1 MDSQELFENAV
12 RIKIVGVGGAGNN
25 AVDRIRMDMEQ
36 LDGLSLAC
44 VNTDLKTLSDSPVGE
59 THLIGRNITRGLGTG
74 GDPEL
79 GKKAAESDR
88 ETITR
93 LVDGFELIF
102 IVASLGG
109 GTGAGL
115 SPVIAE
121 VAKQRGA
128 LVIAFVNMP
137 FTFEGERRFKMAD
150 VALKE
155 LRGVADAVI
164 PLPNDM
170 LLQEEAAQDSVLNAF
185 SKADEWITR
194 GVKSIWAI
202 LLKSGLINVNFSTL
216 REVFNIP
223 GGKTLFGFGEGKG
236 ENFIQDALDDLVI
249 CPLLHVPDF
258 SKVADNLLVN
268 IVGGTDLQMAQIQ
281 EIMSF
286 VTDKF
291 GSRENTVLGAVIDEG
306 KTNTVEICVIGTT
319 DTGGRRG
326 LRKPRPAH
334 SPQSVYKPLPIQKLP
349 VHSKSLREPSVT
361 AGEARKSGQLELIP
375 TIQQELGF
383 DGMDEN
389 RGFFEETGRNEH
401 DGLDLDVPTYLR
413 RGIRVVLN

>member
-1 MDSQELFENAV
+1 MESQELFENAV

-36 LDGLSLAC
+36 LDGLTLSC
-44 VNTDLKTLSDSPVGE
+44 VNTDLKTLSDSIVGE

-79 GKKAAESDR
+79 GRKAAESDR

-121 VAKQRGA
+121 VAKQQGG

-150 VALKE
+150 SALKE
-155 LRGVADAVI
+155 LREVADAVI

-216 REVFNIP
+216 REVFNIR
-223 GGKTLFGFGEGKG
+223 GGKTLFGFGVGQG
-236 ENFIQDALDDLVI
+236 PNFIQDALDDLVL

-268 IVGGTDLQMAQIQ
+268 IVGGTDLQMSQVQ
-281 EIMSF
+281 EIMTF

-306 KTNTVEICVIGTT
+306 KTNTVEICVLGTT
-319 DTGGRRG
+319 NAGTMRNFTKARVA
-326 LRKPRPAH
+326 PAH
-334 SPQSVYKPLPIQKLP
+334 RLPEPRNQVP
-349 VHSKSLREPSVT
+349 VRAVSLREKTT
-361 AGEARKSGQLELIP
+361 AGEARKMDLVP
-375 TIQQELGF
+375 NIQQELGF
-383 DGMDEN
+383 DGVDEN

>member
-1 MDSQELFENAV
+1 MESQALFENVV
-12 RIKIVGVGGAGNN
+12 RMKIVGVGGAGNN

-36 LDGLSLAC
+36 LRGLSLAC
-44 VNTDLKTLSDSPVGE
+44 VNTDLKTLSDSPVSE

-79 GKKAAESDR
+79 GRKAADSDR
-88 ETITR
+88 ETISR
-93 LVDGFELIF
+93 IVDGFELIF

-121 VAKQRGA
+121 VAKKQGA

-150 VALKE
+150 SALKE
-155 LRGVADAVI
+155 LREIADAVI

-202 LLKSGLINVNFSTL
+202 LLKTGLINVNFSTL
-216 REVFNIP
+216 RELFNIR
-223 GGKTLFGFGEGKG
+223 GGKTLFGFGVGQG
-236 ENFIQDALDDLVI
+236 PNFIQDAIDDLVL

-268 IVGGTDLQMAQIQ
+268 IVGGTDLQMSQVQ
-281 EIMSF
+281 QIMSF
-286 VTDKF
+286 VTEKF

-306 KTNTVEICVIGTT
+306 KTNTVEICVLGTT
-319 DTGGRRG
+319 DTGARRDF
-326 LRKPRPAH
+326 RKARVAPAH
-334 SPQSVYKPLPIQKLP
+334 RVPEPRNQVP
-349 VHSKSLREPSVT
+349 VRAMSLREKTT
-361 AGEARKSGQLELIP
+361 AGEARKMGQMDLIP
-375 TIQQELGF
+375 KIQQELGF
-383 DGMDEN
+383 EGMEEH
-389 RGFFEETGRNEH
+389 RAFFEETGRNEH
-401 DGLDLDVPTYLR
+401 EGFDLDVPTYLR
-413 RGIRVVLN
+413 RGIRVVLQ

>member
-1 MDSQELFENAV
+1 MDTQELLDNSV
-12 RIKIVGVGGAGNN
+12 RIKIIGVGGAGNN

-36 LDGLSLAC
+36 LEGLSLAC

-59 THLIGRNITRGLGTG
+59 KHLIGRNITRGLGTG

-79 GKKAAESDR
+79 GRKAAESDR

-102 IVASLGG
+102 IVSSLGG
-109 GTGAGL
+109 GSGAGI

-121 VAKQRGA
+121 IAKQRGA

-137 FTFEGERRFKMAD
+137 FTFEGERRFKMAEA
-150 VALKE
+150 ALKE
-155 LRGVADAVI
+155 LREVADAVI

-216 REVFNIP
+216 REVFSIR
-223 GGKTLFGFGEGKG
+223 GGKTLFGFGVGQG
-236 ENFIQDALDDLVI
+236 PNFIQDALDDLVI

-258 SKVADNLLVN
+258 SKLADNLLVN
-268 IVGGTDLQMAQIQ
+268 IVGGTDLQMSQVQ
-281 EIMSF
+281 EIMNF
-286 VTDKF
+286 VTEKF

-306 KTNTVEICVIGTT
+306 KSNTVEICVIGTT
-319 DTGGRRG
+319 DMGVFRG
-326 LRKPRPAH
+326 VRKPF
-334 SPQSVYKPLPIQKLP
+334 SKSVQPRKQLPIVKP
-349 VHSKSLREPSVT
+349 VVTSRSLREHTS
-361 AGEARKSGQLELIP
+361 AGEARKNGQIDRYP

-383 DGMDEN
+383 DGVDEN
-389 RGFFEETGRNEH
+389 RGFFEATGRNEH
-401 DGLDLDVPTYLR
+401 DGFDLDVPTYLR
-413 RGIRVVLN
+413 RGIRVVLH